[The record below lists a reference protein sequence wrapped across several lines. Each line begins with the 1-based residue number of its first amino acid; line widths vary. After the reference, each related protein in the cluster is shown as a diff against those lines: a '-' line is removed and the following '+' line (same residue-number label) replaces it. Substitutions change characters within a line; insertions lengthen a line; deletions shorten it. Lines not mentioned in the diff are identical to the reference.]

1 MAADLLVKNTWYV
14 AGLAHEFPRQ
24 QLQGQIIAEKPLVIW
39 RTTAGGVV
47 AFDERCRH
55 KRMPLSQGRLVD
67 GGLLECAYHGL
78 CYDGTGQCVRV
89 PSYPDGHI
97 PREARLHPFPVIEQ
111 DVLVWI
117 WPGDPAKRLTEN
129 ELSDFSQL
137 WHDSCSKAIIEA
149 QDVDRNHSTE
159 VCARGTAL
167 RKRCHGCGMEY
178 NLYD

>member
-1 MAADLLVKNTWYV
+1 MVKNAWYV
-14 AGLAHEFPRQ
+14 AGLAHEFPAQ
-24 QLQGQIIAEKPLVIW
+24 QLQGQVIAEKRPVMW
-39 RTTAGGVV
+39 RTTAGSAV

-55 KRMPLSQGRLVD
+55 KRMPLSQGRLV
-67 GGLLECAYHGL
+67 EAACSNAPITACATTGR
-78 CYDGTGQCVRV
+78 GQCVRV

-97 PREARLHPFPVIEQ
+97 PTEARLRPFPVIEQ